1 MEQKGD
7 RLVCSS
13 EDIYPQPNV
22 SWTPDV
28 RPQTLVKETQNQ
40 LHSISSSLTFDPLQQ
55 YTCNISTHHSWKSA
69 TYSVHTPM
77 EMSRNVTIPCTT
89 SVSPVKRLVWTF
101 NYIEPIVTVS
111 GADVDY
117 AAPWRKFVKGVSEW
131 GSLSLQEL
139 GSEQEG
145 VYLCELHTDSHTHF
159 SRTEL
164 RVHQD
169 AGPNIGVIVGSV
181 VGVALCVT
189 FIIIFIMW
197 KHKKETKSDPPEAE
211 ALLPLLPLDPREYS
225 CEFSLDPN
233 TAHRKLKLS
242 EDNRTV
248 TCVKEDQE
256 EKFKNWPQVL
266 SSTGL
271 RGRCYWE
278 VEWKGEGV
286 SIAVSYKGIRRRGTE
301 EEYVF
306 GWNDQSWSLWTNGK
320 QYFALHKHNQIK
332 VGVVSGDWSLR
343 SGRVGVFLDSEAGTL
358 TFYKTYID
366 AKPSPL
372 HTFYSSFTEPLF
384 PGFELD
390 PDSFVTVMDL
400 KTAVKHPIIQEPKKY
415 SCEFSLDPNTAHR
428 KLKLSEDNR
437 TVTCVK
443 EDQEEKFKNWPQ
455 VLSSTGL
462 RGRCYWEVEWKGEGV
477 SIAVS
482 YKGIRRRGTE
492 EEYVF
497 GWNDQSWSLWTNGK
511 QYFALH
517 KHNQI
522 KVGVVSGD
530 WSLRS
535 GRVGVF
541 LDSEAGT
548 LTFYKTYIDAKPSP
562 LHTFY
567 SSFTEPLFPGFE
579 LDPDSFVTVMDL
591 KTAVKHP
598 IIQEPKKY
606 SCEFSLDPNTTH
618 RKLKLSEDNRTVS
631 YEEEEQEYEEHEDRF
646 TGWKQVLSS
655 TGLRGRCYWEV
666 EWEGEGV
673 SIAVSYKG
681 IKRRGKGDES
691 LFGLNDQSW
700 SLIMFGCC
708 FFASHNKNKTVA
720 YDFSPS
726 QNTNRRSNTTTVGV
740 SSIRVGVFL
749 DSEAGTLT
757 FYKICSDGEN
767 FPLHTF
773 YSSFTE
779 PLFPG
784 FGLLPDSSVTVMD
797 LKLSQAE

>member
-1 MEQKGD
+1 MKLWMFLLLLWSSAGGQDQTTAPVTCVVMETCVLPCSFTPGDGVVIQWHKERESPSEQDYLVHVYAPGYSTSEQDAPFRGRTSLFPEEFSRGNASVSLTEVRVKDQGKYLCRPYTTEHDWAEEWIKLRVKAPGTALNMEQKGD

-248 TCVKEDQE
+248 TCEEEEQEYEDHE
-256 EKFKNWPQVL
+256 DRFTFWPQVL

-278 VEWKGEGV
+278 VEWKGEV
-286 SIAVSYKGIRRRGTE
+286 FIAVSYKGIRRRGIE
-301 EEYVF
+301 CRF
-306 GWNDQSWSLWTNGK
+306 GFNDKSWSLYMFGCS
-320 QYFALHKHNQIK
+320 FCALHN
-332 VGVVSGDWSLR
+332 
-343 SGRVGVFLDSEAGTL
+343 
-358 TFYKTYID
+358 
-366 AKPSPL
+366 
-372 HTFYSSFTEPLF
+372 
-384 PGFELD
+384 
-390 PDSFVTVMDL
+390 
-400 KTAVKHPIIQEPKKY
+400 
-415 SCEFSLDPNTAHR
+415 N
-428 KLKLSEDNR
+428 NR
-437 TVTCVK
+437 TV
-443 EDQEEKFKNWPQ
+443 
-455 VLSSTGL
+455 L
-462 RGRCYWEVEWKGEGV
+462 
-477 SIAVS
+477 
-482 YKGIRRRGTE
+482 
-492 EEYVF
+492 
-497 GWNDQSWSLWTNGK
+497 
-511 QYFALH
+511 
-517 KHNQI
+517 
-522 KVGVVSGD
+522 
-530 WSLRS
+530 
-535 GRVGVF
+535 
-541 LDSEAGT
+541 
-548 LTFYKTYIDAKPSP
+548 
-562 LHTFY
+562 
-567 SSFTEPLFPGFE
+567 
-579 LDPDSFVTVMDL
+579 
-591 KTAVKHP
+591 
-598 IIQEPKKY
+598 
-606 SCEFSLDPNTTH
+606 
-618 RKLKLSEDNRTVS
+618 
-631 YEEEEQEYEEHEDRF
+631 
-646 TGWKQVLSS
+646 
-655 TGLRGRCYWEV
+655 
-666 EWEGEGV
+666 
-673 SIAVSYKG
+673 
-681 IKRRGKGDES
+681 
-691 LFGLNDQSW
+691 
-700 SLIMFGCC
+700 
-708 FFASHNKNKTVA
+708 

-726 QNTNRRSNTTTVGV
+726 QNTNSRSNTMTGISDV